1 MNLYVDSIS
10 DFKGLLHNIN
20 AYTTHNIYCTGKFM
34 SEITDNE
41 ETSTARG
48 VFSRSSDD
56 LYDFLLLIAGSPS
69 KICSFRYSVS
79 TDTLT
84 LKNTFS
90 ADN

>member
-10 DFKGLLHNIN
+10 GFKGFLHNIN
-20 AYTTHNIYCTGKFM
+20 VYTTLNIYCTGKFM
-34 SEITDNE
+34 SEITDNK

-48 VFSRSSDD
+48 IFSRSSDD
-56 LYDFLLLIAGSPS
+56 IYDFLLLITGSPS
-69 KICSFRYSVS
+69 KICSFRYNVS
-79 TDTLT
+79 TDEVT

>member
-10 DFKGLLHNIN
+10 DFKGFLHNIN
-20 AYTTHNIYCTGKFM
+20 VYTTLNIYCTGKFM

-48 VFSRSSDD
+48 IFSRSSDD
-56 LYDFLLLIAGSPS
+56 LFDFLLLIAGSPS
-69 KICSFRYSVS
+69 KICFFRYNVS
-79 TDTLT
+79 TDALT